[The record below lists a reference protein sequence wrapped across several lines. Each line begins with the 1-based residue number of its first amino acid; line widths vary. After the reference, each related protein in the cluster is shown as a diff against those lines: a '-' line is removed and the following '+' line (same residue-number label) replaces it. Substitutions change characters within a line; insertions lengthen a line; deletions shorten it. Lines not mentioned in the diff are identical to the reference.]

1 MFKTSMKI
9 IQAKLFRS
17 PRSADPKGAG
27 KNQVK
32 GVHMLSRRFSKFLAA
47 VALAIAFVAC
57 AGISGGSEAKAQ
69 GFSRN
74 YYRGRQWDRRHHQRE
89 RYQWRRYRQHDRWNY
104 RRYNRFD
111 RYRYNNRFGR
121 YPYRRW

>member
-1 MFKTSMKI
+1 
-9 IQAKLFRS
+9 
-17 PRSADPKGAG
+17 
-27 KNQVK
+27 
-32 GVHMLSRRFSKFLAA
+32 MLSGRFSKFLAA

-69 GFSRN
+69 GYYRN
-74 YYRGRQWDRRHHQRE
+74 YYRGRHWDRDDYRRYRQRE
-89 RYQWRRYRQHDRWNY
+89 RYQWWRHRQRDRWNY
-104 RRYNRFD
+104 RRYDRFD